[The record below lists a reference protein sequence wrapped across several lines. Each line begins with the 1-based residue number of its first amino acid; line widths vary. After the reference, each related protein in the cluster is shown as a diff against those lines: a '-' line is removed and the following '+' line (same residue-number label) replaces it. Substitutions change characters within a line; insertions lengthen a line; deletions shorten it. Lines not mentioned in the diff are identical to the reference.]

1 MFTAIY
7 VDPRF
12 MCTLTAAKKQKAI
25 DHLIKTWT
33 LKESISGVS
42 KYSSFIIRGQIHMLL
57 NLTIRFKPS
66 YTI

>member
-1 MFTAIY
+1 
-7 VDPRF
+7 

-42 KYSSFIIRGQIHMLL
+42 KYSSFIIRGQIHMLQ
-57 NLTIRFKPS
+57 NLTFRFKPW